1 MGGLGPNDCATWNAR
16 RGHKHGVSRHF
27 RASAPSKW
35 LDHRRRSR
43 TDRPALAPLVIQV
56 ILSALD
62 KLKRV
67 SSTLLIVE
75 QKLDNA
81 LLFAERAYVLNK
93 GRIVLEGSCAE
104 LAA

>member
-1 MGGLGPNDCATWNAR
+1 M
-16 RGHKHGVSRHF
+16 
-27 RASAPSKW
+27 
-35 LDHRRRSR
+35 
-43 TDRPALAPLVIQV
+43 IQV

-62 KLKRV
+62 TLKRV

>member
-1 MGGLGPNDCATWNAR
+1 M
-16 RGHKHGVSRHF
+16 
-27 RASAPSKW
+27 
-35 LDHRRRSR
+35 
-43 TDRPALAPLVIQV
+43 IQV

-62 KLKRV
+62 TLKRV

-81 LLFAERAYVLNK
+81 RLFAERAYVLNK
-93 GRIVLEGSCAE
+93 GRIVLEGSCDE

>member
-1 MGGLGPNDCATWNAR
+1 M
-16 RGHKHGVSRHF
+16 
-27 RASAPSKW
+27 
-35 LDHRRRSR
+35 
-43 TDRPALAPLVIQV
+43 IQV

-62 KLKRV
+62 ALKRE

-104 LAA
+104 LAAQTDLSTRYFDLSRRQD